1 MKIKINSRQ
10 FFLYFTTIVLIV
22 LFYLLFMKIIGM
34 KEGQTSG
41 SASDS
46 AQSSTQTYQN
56 QLLKN
61 LDAKMQQINNMLD
74 NLDRTLPKY
83 VKDIIPG
90 TITMISYED
99 AIKPNAL
106 NTIKINVDNY
116 SDPQDTTG
124 NTRNAKWTIDM
135 QIPMGPKG
143 NKGDKGPIG
152 PPGKDGSSGP
162 PGDVGLRGPWFDSA

>member
-1 MKIKINSRQ
+1 
-10 FFLYFTTIVLIV
+10 
-22 LFYLLFMKIIGM
+22 MKIIGM
-34 KEGQTSG
+34 KEGQASG

-61 LDAKMQQINNMLD
+61 LDTKMQQITNMLD

-124 NTRNAKWTIDM
+124 NSTNATWTIDM

-162 PGDVGLRGPWFDSA
+162 PGDSGLRGPWFEKI